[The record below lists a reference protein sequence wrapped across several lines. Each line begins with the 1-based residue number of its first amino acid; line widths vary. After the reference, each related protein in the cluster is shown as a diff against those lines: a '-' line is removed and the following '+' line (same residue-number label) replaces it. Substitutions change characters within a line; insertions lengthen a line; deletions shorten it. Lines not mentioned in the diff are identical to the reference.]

1 MSGHIIGQIMHWPDY
16 VCRGQIMSG
25 QMMCWPDDV
34 CVGQIGQIMSGHI
47 IGQIMYVVPDDWPD
61 DVCLGQTIG
70 QMIGQSMS
78 QLNSTQR
85 SIVREH
91 PASKPHIVIWGITLY
106 PSPGN

>member
-1 MSGHIIGQIMHWPDY
+1 MMCWPDDVCVGQIGQIMSGHIIGQIM
-16 VCRGQIMSG
+16 
-25 QMMCWPDDV
+25 CWPDDV
-34 CVGQIGQIMSGHI
+34 CLGQIGQIMSGHI

-91 PASKPHIVIWGITLY
+91 PASKPHIVIWGIMLY